1 MELNVWTSS
10 TVTLAEKD
18 ASGAWIVN
26 VTRVHLDGTETKR
39 VLRPV
44 HVVFALGLGAGA
56 WNIPKSPKQVV
67 YLKLFMLRHT
77 GLIYALAGGI

>member
-18 ASGAWIVN
+18 ASGTWLIN
-26 VTRVHLDGTETKR
+26 VTRVHPDGTETNR
-39 VLRPV
+39 ILRPV

-56 WNIPKSPKQVV
+56 WNIPKSPKQVISLNSFV
-67 YLKLFMLRHT
+67 FR
-77 GLIYALAGGI
+77 